1 MRIAVWLW
9 AAALCARGALAA
21 DAPTALTVRGERLF
35 LPVEL
40 NGHRV
45 EALLDSAAEAS
56 LIDTQFAHEL
66 GLTVS
71 GQSSIKGSGGE
82 AQAQFAH
89 LEVRAASVTLGDVT
103 AVVVDLGDIS
113 RRLVHAPVRFVL
125 GRDLFDAA
133 RLRIDIGR
141 GTLEVLDRGVPVAGT
156 ELPLSDHAGVE
167 AIPVSLEGIPASA
180 EFDLGNGSGVM
191 IGRAFASAHGFLEPA
206 RVVGTQKGG
215 GIGGE
220 IERTVVRLHEL
231 TVAGV
236 TFRDL
241 EGHVDPQGNA
251 QELNV
256 GVQVLRAFVIV
267 TDFPQHRIWL
277 APRASAGAAT
287 PARP

>member
-1 MRIAVWLW
+1 MRITVWLW
-9 AAALCARGALAA
+9 AAALCARCALAA

-56 LIDTQFAHEL
+56 LIDTQFAHQL
-66 GLTVS
+66 GLAVS
-71 GQSSIKGSGGE
+71 GQSTIKGSGGQ

-133 RLRIDIGR
+133 RLRIDIER
-141 GTLEVLDRGVPVAGT
+141 GTLEVLNRSMPVSGT
-156 ELPLSDHAGVE
+156 ELPLTEHAGVE
-167 AIPVSLEGIPASA
+167 SIPVTLEGIPASA
-180 EFDLGNGSGVM
+180 EFDLGNGSGVL
-191 IGRAFASAHGFLEPA
+191 IGKAFASQHGFLEA
-206 RVVGTQKGG
+206 SRMVGTQKGG

-241 EGHVDPQGNA
+241 EGHVDPMGNA

-256 GVQVLRAFVIV
+256 GVQILRAFVIV

-277 APRASAGAAT
+277 AARSTAVGTA